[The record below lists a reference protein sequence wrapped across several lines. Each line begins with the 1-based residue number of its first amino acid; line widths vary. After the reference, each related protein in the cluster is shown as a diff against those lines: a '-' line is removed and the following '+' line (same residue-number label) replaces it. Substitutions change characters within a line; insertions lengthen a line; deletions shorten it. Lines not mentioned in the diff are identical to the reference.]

1 MSSRLDLKVLMVY
14 LKGLLRESN
23 KSMLIFTNLKK
34 QQQIL
39 YLQSSETHE
48 RDKAKIDNCY
58 VRVVE
63 LEKHVDYLNKAV
75 EEQKFV
81 IRKQIEKKNNYDADF
96 EKKKQKYF
104 QLGSMI
110 DQQLREA
117 ENLLEQAL
125 SHESSCQS
133 RYQEAKNTRMRMRAL
148 VDETIRSIQDCV
160 SRQNSIQSRINQL
173 QSRIY
178 SANPDQDTSYER
190 RELRNLEVKL
200 QYEVEEESQLRVELN
215 YRNQNLHQAQ
225 IEEDYAKEDY
235 RRAKVERRYRENR
248 LEEINQIQHEHEQG
262 ESIISDIDVT
272 KTELSKTI
280 HEGREIINECQRIQ
294 EKTKKNQTSIHEE
307 LSLSKNTLHEAK
319 RKLAD
324 ILQRKISLGELLK
337 NREAILVR
345 SMKVVNTEIANL
357 LPLI

>member
-117 ENLLEQAL
+117 ENL
-125 SHESSCQS
+125 
-133 RYQEAKNTRMRMRAL
+133 
-148 VDETIRSIQDCV
+148 
-160 SRQNSIQSRINQL
+160 
-173 QSRIY
+173 
-178 SANPDQDTSYER
+178 
-190 RELRNLEVKL
+190 
-200 QYEVEEESQLRVELN
+200 
-215 YRNQNLHQAQ
+215 
-225 IEEDYAKEDY
+225 
-235 RRAKVERRYRENR
+235 
-248 LEEINQIQHEHEQG
+248 
-262 ESIISDIDVT
+262 
-272 KTELSKTI
+272 
-280 HEGREIINECQRIQ
+280 
-294 EKTKKNQTSIHEE
+294 
-307 LSLSKNTLHEAK
+307 
-319 RKLAD
+319 
-324 ILQRKISLGELLK
+324 
-337 NREAILVR
+337 
-345 SMKVVNTEIANL
+345 
-357 LPLI
+357 